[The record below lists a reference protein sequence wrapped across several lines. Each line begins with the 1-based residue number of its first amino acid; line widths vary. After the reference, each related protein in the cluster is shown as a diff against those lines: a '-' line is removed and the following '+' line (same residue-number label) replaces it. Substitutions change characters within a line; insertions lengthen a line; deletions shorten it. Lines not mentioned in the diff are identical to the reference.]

1 MFIIF
6 SFQLQNWEP
15 SKYWFFLGKNHVFSK
30 NRFSILTSIFINF
43 WPNLGPFFL
52 QKSFKI
58 KWKRDLK
65 KHQKIVRFLNRF
77 GLRFGGARGCIFRA
91 LFVRFST
98 GSRWNRARSASRC
111 STFHEIFSKN
121 ASNTFKIDFA
131 SILGRFFHD
140 VGSVL
145 GATWVD
151 FCKHS
156 CIITTL
162 SSLTLIDHNEATD
175 CNNKRLRKTHPR
187 VEGVGGCNGSI

>member
-1 MFIIF
+1 MISKREETLEKINPLRF
-6 SFQLQNWEP
+6 SFFDDEIA
-15 SKYWFFLGKNHVFSK
+15 F
-30 NRFSILTSIFINF
+30 FINF
-43 WPNLGPFFL
+43 GPNLGPFFL
-52 QKSFKI
+52 QKEFKTQR
-58 KWKRDLK
+58 KRDLK

-77 GLRFGGARGCIFRA
+77 GIRFWGARGRIFRA
-91 LFVRFST
+91 LFARFST

-156 CIITTL
+156 CVITTL
-162 SSLTLIDHNEATD
+162 SSLTFIYHNEATY
-175 CNNKRLRKTHPR
+175 CNNERLRKTYPR
-187 VEGVGGCNGSI
+187 VEGVGGCSGSI